1 MRWQRWKKKN
11 LKIDDFVS
19 AAKAMEIDVVTVTK
33 LIRKYEKLLPSMIQC
48 VQNSFLNDELK
59 TAYIELLNDRIGKIR
74 NS

>member
-1 MRWQRWKKKN
+1 MG
-11 LKIDDFVS
+11 ID
-19 AAKAMEIDVVTVTK
+19 AVTVNK

-59 TAYIELLNDRIGKIR
+59 TVYIELLNDRIGKIR